1 MRFSVGSF
9 ELAFLEHI
17 SVYEGDDDPLK
28 KRSKAEMLIAGKSPM
43 HKAFVIICYCNS
55 STTMSSLDDL
65 ETTLT
70 RRRDLTRSNS
80 PIAGSPIVMI
90 PAYPSMISPRIC
102 VKNTFIEVRVA
113 EEHEDADQGD
123 SHHELI
129 NGSLVRK
136 LPSYGRLSWLAFL
149 PPWIMSTTSSCQP
162 HHHVNHPS
170 SSSWEVWR
178 VWIHGWKHSRAR
190 NPVFFRAMRLLA
202 SPK

>member
-1 MRFSVGSF
+1 MRFSVGGF
-9 ELAFLEHI
+9 EFAFLEHI

-65 ETTLT
+65 ETTHHP
-70 RRRDLTRSNS
+70 RRDLTRSNS
-80 PIAGSPIVMI
+80 PIAGSPIVMNMI

-123 SHHELI
+123 SHHELT

-136 LPSYGRLSWLAFL
+136 LSSYGRLSWLAFL
-149 PPWIMSTTSSCQP
+149 PSWIMSTTSSCQP

-170 SSSWEVWR
+170 SSSWEV
-178 VWIHGWKHSRAR
+178 
-190 NPVFFRAMRLLA
+190 
-202 SPK
+202 

>member
-170 SSSWEVWR
+170 SSSWEV
-178 VWIHGWKHSRAR
+178 
-190 NPVFFRAMRLLA
+190 
-202 SPK
+202 